1 MEKLKTYKALTS
13 EDMSSPKWRF
23 APILVSTN
31 RERFDITH
39 TQAINFAKE
48 HKTVVLR
55 WPKKIK
61 TWYHEFPPDTEQ
73 QIQKDDPLFWQ
84 YFVVDAPAYIIDN
97 INVSKKIANGMSAK
111 CHSVTL
117 RDKQQQIQLET
128 DIEQARPGT
137 IIDLPRAPL
146 SVNLELFIPI
156 RKWKAHSLF

>member
-1 MEKLKTYKALTS
+1 M
-13 EDMSSPKWRF
+13 
-23 APILVSTN
+23 
-31 RERFDITH
+31 
-39 TQAINFAKE
+39 
-48 HKTVVLR
+48 LR

-97 INVSKKIANGMSAK
+97 INVSKKIANGTSAK

-156 RKWKAHSLF
+156 RKWKANSLF